1 MLVLSG
7 NKTKEAEDKEGAEQ
21 TAKAAKIEGSTA
33 DAPGHEA
40 PRDEGAH
47 CVETVLTK
55 GEVIWNVA
63 GQARLLEEVRGIIGE
78 GVACKVLGDEQHA
91 DNLGTPEV
99 DSLETIEVGY
109 PRRHVLL
116 ELVRVSHHVDGFIS
130 VEGGV
135 SLWGRESKKRPLG
148 VFVST
153 LPYEPPG

>member
-1 MLVLSG
+1 MLVLGG
-7 NKTKEAEDKEGAEQ
+7 NKTKEAEDKESAEQ
-21 TAKAAKIEGSTA
+21 TAKAAKIESSTT
-33 DAPGHEA
+33 DAPSHEA

-55 GEVIWNVA
+55 GEVIRNVA
-63 GQARLLEEVRGIIGE
+63 SQACLLKEVRGIIGE

-91 DNLGTPEV
+91 DNFGTPEV
-99 DSLETIEVGY
+99 DSLETIEVGC

-116 ELVRVSHHVDGFIS
+116 ELVGVPHHVDGFLS

-135 SLWGRESKKRPLG
+135 SLWGCESKKRLLG

-153 LPYEPPG
+153 FPYEPPG